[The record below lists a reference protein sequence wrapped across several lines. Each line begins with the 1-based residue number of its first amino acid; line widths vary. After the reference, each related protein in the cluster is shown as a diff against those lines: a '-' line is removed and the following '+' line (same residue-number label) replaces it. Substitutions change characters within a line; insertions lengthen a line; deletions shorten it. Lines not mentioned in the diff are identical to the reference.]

1 MQQEQYIDEKHQPKK
16 KKKKKKHKV
25 YAFFVLLFGFAI
37 IALTLFIVFHLQSI
51 EVEGNDYSSDTEIVE
66 TIQNDKYS
74 INTLYIMAKYA
85 LGYGEQLPCL
95 NSMKL
100 SLSRPWALK
109 VTVKEKTI
117 IGCVQG
123 DNGEYYFFDKEG
135 FVVLTSTSPMDGIPL
150 VEGIEVD
157 QLELY
162 KEILN
167 ENSTIFEEILETSQE
182 MAKYGLPV
190 DKIMC
195 QNDRIYVYIGNI
207 CVSLGSNVTS
217 EKVAQIPPILEK
229 LEGKA
234 GTLHLE
240 NYSEERS
247 TITFKIAEDTQG
259 DTEEGTEEQN

>member
-1 MQQEQYIDEKHQPKK
+1 MQQEQYLNEERQPKR

-37 IALTLFIVFHLQSI
+37 IILTLFIIFHLQSI
-51 EVEGNDYSSDTEIVE
+51 EIEGNNYASDTEIAE
-66 TIQNDKYS
+66 AIQNDEYS

-85 LGYGEQLPCL
+85 LGYGEQPPCL
-95 NSMKL
+95 NSMKF
-100 SLSRPWALK
+100 SLSRPWVLK
-109 VTVKEKTI
+109 VTVKEKPI
-117 IGCVQG
+117 IGYVQNA
-123 DNGEYYFFDKEG
+123 DGECYFFDEEG
-135 FVVLTSTSPMDGIPL
+135 FVVFKSTSPIDGIPL

-162 KEILN
+162 KKMRS
-167 ENSTIFEEILETSQE
+167 ENSTIFGEILETSQE
-182 MAKYGLPV
+182 MIKYELSV

-207 CVSLGSNVTS
+207 CVSLGSNITS
-217 EKVAQIPPILEK
+217 EKVAQIPPIMEK

-247 TITFKIAEDTQG
+247 TITFKIAEDTQD
-259 DTEEGTEEQN
+259 DTEEGTQE

>member
-1 MQQEQYIDEKHQPKK
+1 MQQEQYLNEEHQPKK

-25 YAFFVLLFGFAI
+25 YAFFVLLFGLAI
-37 IALTLFIVFHLQSI
+37 IVLTLFIVFHLQSI
-51 EVEGNDYSSDTEIVE
+51 EVEGNNYSSDTEIAE
-66 TIQNDKYS
+66 TIQDDKYS

-100 SLSRPWALK
+100 SLSRPWVLK
-109 VTVKEKTI
+109 VTVKEKPI
-117 IGCVQG
+117 IGYVQNT
-123 DNGEYYFFDKEG
+123 DGEYCFFDEEG
-135 FVVLTSTSPMDGIPL
+135 FVVLESTSPIDGIPL
-150 VEGIEVD
+150 VEGIEID

-162 KEILN
+162 KKMRS
-167 ENSTIFEEILETSQE
+167 ENSTIFGEILETSQE
-182 MAKYGLPV
+182 MTKYELSV

-207 CVSLGSNVTS
+207 CVSLGSDVTS
-217 EKVAQIPPILEK
+217 EKVAQIPPIMEK

-259 DTEEGTEEQN
+259 DTEEGTQE